1 MAFFSPRK
9 FSRFILT
16 SLITIAI
23 IFGTGISYANLPA
36 LGDPSFA
43 SYSSQQEKQLGL
55 TFYRSLRANLKFVN
69 DLQINAYLNALGNRL
84 ASHSDAAG
92 NQFHFFMINSPT
104 INAFAGPDAYIGVH
118 SRLFIDADNESQL
131 AGVLAHEIAHVAQH
145 HLARQFA
152 RSGKSTAIT
161 LATMLAAILVGAQD
175 PQAGQA
181 ILLTG
186 LAGQQQSSLN
196 FTRENEY
203 EADRIGIGILTRSGI
218 NPRGMVQFF
227 EKLLATSPANG
238 MEYLRTHPLSANRVS
253 EAKNRISKK
262 TINYPRD
269 SLDFEFAKARLIVL
283 VSKQPKYYT
292 HDINVE
298 KGFLGQ
304 YQKALAFIRTNQA
317 NKAIPVLLLLQK
329 NHKYLWIKLA
339 LAEAYTANQQDGK
352 ALALLRKLADLYPGY
367 LPVTIAYTKSLL
379 NNKKPERAVLLLKQ
393 QLQQNAHLLGQDY
406 AIVYHALA
414 QAYFANGQTSAA
426 LEATGNQYA
435 REGYLELA
443 IQQYN
448 NALLQKN
455 NSPSTIKRLQTI
467 KNEIKQRV
475 TRLKESM

>member
-1 MAFFSPRK
+1 MGFFSLRK
-9 FSRFILT
+9 FFRTILIC
-16 SLITIAI
+16 LIAASI
-23 IFGTGISYANLPA
+23 IFSTGISYASLPT

-43 SYSSQQEKQLGL
+43 GFSSQQEKLLGL
-55 TFYRSLRANLKFVN
+55 TFYRSLRANLKFVD

-118 SRLFIDADNESQL
+118 SRLFIDAANESQL

-145 HLARQFA
+145 HLERQFA

-161 LATMLAAILVGAQD
+161 LATMLAAVLVGAQD

-218 NPRGMVQFF
+218 NPRGMVEFF

-253 EAKNRISKK
+253 EAKNRISKA
-262 TINYPRD
+262 TLNYPRD
-269 SLDFEFAKARLIVL
+269 SSDFEFAKARLIVL
-283 VSKQPKYYT
+283 ISKQPEYYT
-292 HDINVE
+292 HDKNVE

-317 NKAIPVLLLLQK
+317 NKAIPVLLLLSK
-329 NHKYLWIKLA
+329 HHKHLWIKLA
-339 LAEAYTANQQDGK
+339 LAEAYTAHQQDRK
-352 ALALLRKLADLYPGY
+352 ALVLLRKLANLYPGY
-367 LPVTIAYTKSLL
+367 LPVTIAYAKSLL
-379 NNKKPERAVLLLKQ
+379 NNRKPEQAVSLLKQ
-393 QLQQNAHLLGQDY
+393 QLQHNAHIQGQSY
-406 AIVYHALA
+406 ATVYHTLA
-414 QAYFANGQTSAA
+414 QAYFANGQISSA

-443 IQQYN
+443 VQQYN

-455 NSPSTIKRLQTI
+455 NSPSTIKRLKTI
-467 KNEIKQRV
+467 KSEIKQRV
-475 TRLKESM
+475 ARLKDSM